1 MALAAAPDNV
11 VILSHYGRV
20 LKLQRNFSG
29 FILFYFLFSSCIYG
43 RVLKLQR
50 NFSGYNVYFLF
61 LFLLHYGRDLK
72 LQQTLSGVQKSDDS
86 DFTQYLF

>member
-50 NFSGYNVYFLF
+50 NFSGYDFVF
-61 LFLLHYGRDLK
+61 FLLHYGRDLK
-72 LQQTLSGVQKSDDS
+72 LQQTLSGVQKSDDNN
-86 DFTQYLF
+86 FTQYLF

>member
-29 FILFYFLFSSCIYG
+29 YNFYFF
-43 RVLKLQR
+43 
-50 NFSGYNVYFLF
+50 F
-61 LFLLHYGRDLK
+61 LFLLHYGRNLK